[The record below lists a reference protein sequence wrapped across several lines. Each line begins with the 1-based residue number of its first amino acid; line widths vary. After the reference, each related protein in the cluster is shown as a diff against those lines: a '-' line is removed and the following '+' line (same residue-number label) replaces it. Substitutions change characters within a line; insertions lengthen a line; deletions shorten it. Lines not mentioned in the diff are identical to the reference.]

1 MLTVARKE
9 AMSFRKAQFWFDAVL
24 EYFMGGWVTTWGKWC

>member
-9 AMSFRKAQFWFDAVL
+9 EMSFRKAQFWFYTVL
-24 EYFMGGWVTTWGKWC
+24 EHFTGGWVTTWGKW